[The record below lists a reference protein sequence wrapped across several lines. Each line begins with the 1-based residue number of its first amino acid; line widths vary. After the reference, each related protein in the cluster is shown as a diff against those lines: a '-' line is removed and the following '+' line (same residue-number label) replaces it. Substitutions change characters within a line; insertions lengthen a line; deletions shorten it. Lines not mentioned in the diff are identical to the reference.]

1 MKKIITTILAV
12 TVVCTSVLYAQLP
25 NIIRDDMVINGLTL
39 CKSFQH

>member
-1 MKKIITTILAV
+1 MKKIITTILA
-12 TVVCTSVLYAQLP
+12 TTAVCTSIIYAQLP